1 MFHKHQQE
9 VCMSARFFL
18 RLLFAAVLL
27 GGTGLVAAKEEL
39 PEVSHDG
46 LERVQSKNV
55 AVVYR
60 RPGADFSH
68 YQRVAIADCE
78 VAFRKNW
85 QRDQSSAGMR
95 VSSKEM
101 ERIKQSIATD
111 FRAIFTEELQKNGGY
126 AVVSEPGEDV
136 LVLRPAIVNLDVAAP
151 DTMSAGRSRSYA
163 TTAGEMTLYLEL
175 YDGFSGEILGRVV
188 DRQRGRDSGFM
199 QWQTS
204 VSNKAEAD
212 RILRKWAVLAREGL
226 DRVHADNPAETQQS
240 AD

>member
-1 MFHKHQQE
+1 MQ
-9 VCMSARFFL
+9 ARNFV
-18 RLLFAAVLL
+18 RLMLGVVLL
-27 GGTGLVAAKEEL
+27 AGGTLASAKDEL
-39 PEVSHDG
+39 PDITHDG

-60 RPGADFSH
+60 LPGADFSQ
-68 YQRVAIADCE
+68 YKRVAIADCA

-85 QRDQSSAGMR
+85 QRDHSSGGTR
-95 VSSKEM
+95 VSTREM
-101 ERIKQSIATD
+101 ERIKKEIAD
-111 FRAIFTEELQKNGGY
+111 EFRIVFSDELQNNGGY
-126 AVVSEPGEDV
+126 EVVSELGEDV
-136 LVLRPAIVNLDVAAP
+136 LLLRPAIVNLDVAAP

-188 DRQRGRDSGFM
+188 DRQRGRDPGFM

-212 RILRKWAVLAREGL
+212 RMLRKWAVLARKGL
-226 DRVHADNPAETQQS
+226 DRVHAGKQS
-240 AD
+240 AAGQAPQ